1 MPIPETRVLIVLGT
15 LLGAM
20 TLVSGLLLALE
31 PAPVAAR
38 QSLALR
44 SVDQPAVIERDMFD
58 TEPPIEAQRYAAIVI
73 RDSGTPGGGPNSAIN
88 GLYHFVIG
96 NGQGAVNGAIVP
108 SKRWSEQLPV
118 AFPVV
123 RDLDAALTGKAI
135 GICLIGDTNRQA
147 LTEAQVQKLCWL
159 VRQLQDRF
167 GIPPQRVVSPASRL
181 FPHARLSRQLLTR
194 RMP

>member
-20 TLVSGLLLALE
+20 TLASGLLLALE

-44 SVDQPAVIERDMFD
+44 SVDQPAGIERDMFD

-96 NGQGAVNGAIVP
+96 NGQGAVNGAIVQVTAE
-108 SKRWSEQLPV
+108 EQ
-118 AFPVV
+118 A
-123 RDLDAALTGKAI
+123 RLDARERNYVVE
-135 GICLIGDTNRQA
+135 DV
-147 LTEAQVQKLCWL
+147 TELRA
-159 VRQLQDRF
+159 
-167 GIPPQRVVSPASRL
+167 
-181 FPHARLSRQLLTR
+181 
-194 RMP
+194 